1 MCALHGFYDILLYVL
16 DGQLTLL
23 KVADKYVDVFGA
35 AR

>member
-1 MCALHGFYDILLYVL
+1 MGFVSDILLYVL